1 MRIAVFGTGGVG
13 GYFGGRLA
21 ASGADVSFI
30 ARGAHLAAIQ
40 ERGLKITSP
49 LGDAHVANAR
59 ATDRPAEIGPV
70 DVVLFAPKLYDCE
83 SAAEA
88 ARPLVGPG
96 TAVVSLLNGV
106 DATDRMI
113 PILGREHV
121 CGGVAY
127 ISAAIAEPGVIAHYG
142 RNAQIAFGE
151 LGGGKSVRLERLL
164 DACGEAGVNA
174 NLRENIEWWI
184 WAKFAMLA
192 PMAAAT
198 AMTRLPIGPIRS
210 DPDGR
215 RLLHDAIAEV
225 VAVARAKGVELGED
239 TVERTLKGLD
249 GLPADMKASM
259 LFDLERG
266 NRLEV
271 EWLSGAVWRLGREAG
286 VDTPVHRVAYAALK
300 PFAQGTPKTA

>member
-30 ARGAHLAAIQ
+30 ARGPHLEAI
-40 ERGLKITSP
+40 RANGLKVTSE
-49 LGDAHVANAR
+49 LGDVLVKPAR
-59 ATDRPAEIGPV
+59 ATDKPAELGPV
-70 DVVLFAPKLYDCE
+70 DAVLFAPKLYDCE

-88 ARPLVGPG
+88 AKPLVGPN
-96 TAVVSLLNGV
+96 TVVISVLNGV

-121 CGGVAY
+121 AGGVVY
-127 ISAAIAEPGVIAHYG
+127 ISAAIAAPGVVAHYG
-142 RNAQIAFGE
+142 RNAQMAFGE
-151 LGGGKSVRLERLL
+151 LDGGGSERLQRFL
-164 DACGEAGVNA
+164 AACEKAGIDAK
-174 NLRENIEWWI
+174 LRENIQWWI
-184 WAKFAMLA
+184 WSKFAMLA
-192 PMAAAT
+192 PFAAAT
-198 AMTRLPIGPIRS
+198 AMTRQPIGPIRS

-215 RLLHDAIAEV
+215 RLLTDAIAEV
-225 VAVARAKGVELGED
+225 AAVAKARGVDLGAD
-239 TVERTLKGLD
+239 AVERTMKNVD
-249 GLPADMKASM
+249 AVPPTMKASM

-286 VDTPVHRVAYAALK
+286 IDTPVHRVAYAALK
-300 PFAQGTPKTA
+300 PFANGAPKSA

>member
-1 MRIAVFGTGGVG
+1 MRIAVMGTGGVG

-30 ARGAHLAAIQ
+30 ARGAHLAAI
-40 ERGLKITSP
+40 RANGLRLRSEA
-49 LGDAHVANAR
+49 GDAHVANAR

-88 ARPLVGPG
+88 ARPLVGPD
-96 TAVVSLLNGV
+96 TAVISVLNGV
-106 DATDRMI
+106 DAVDRMI

-142 RNAQIAFGE
+142 RNAQLAFGE
-151 LGGGKSVRLERLL
+151 LDGRPSPRLQGFLA
-164 DACGEAGVNA
+164 ACEKAGVDA
-174 NLRENIEWWI
+174 KLRDDIQRWI
-184 WAKFAMLA
+184 WSKFAMLA
-192 PMAAAT
+192 PFAAAT
-198 AMTRLPIGPIRS
+198 AMTRQPIGPIRS

-215 RLLHDAIAEV
+215 RLLADAVAEV
-225 VAVARAKGVELGED
+225 AAVAKARGVDLGGD
-239 TVERTLKGLD
+239 AVERTMKAID
-249 GLPADMKASM
+249 AVPASMKASM

-286 VDTPVHRVAYAALK
+286 IDTPVHRVAYAALK
-300 PFAQGTPKTA
+300 PFAAGAPKPA

>member
-1 MRIAVFGTGGVG
+1 MRIAVLGTGGVG

-30 ARGAHLAAIQ
+30 ARGPHLAAI
-40 ERGLKITSP
+40 RANGLKIKSP

-59 ATDRPAEIGPV
+59 ATDQPAEIGPV

-88 ARPLVGPG
+88 ARLLVGPG

-151 LGGGKSVRLERLL
+151 LDGGKSERLERLL
-164 DACGEAGVNA
+164 AVCQQAGVAA
-174 NLRENIEWWI
+174 NHREDIRWWI

-198 AMTRLPIGPIRS
+198 AMMRLPIGPIRS
-210 DPDGR
+210 DPDTR
-215 RLLHDAIAEV
+215 RLLTDAIVEV
-225 VAVARAKGVELGED
+225 VAVAKAKGVDLGAD
-239 TVERTLKGLD
+239 AVERTLKTID
-249 GLPADMKASM
+249 AMPADMKASM

-271 EWLSGAVWRLGREAG
+271 EWLSGAVWRLGQAAG
-286 VDTPVHRVAYAALK
+286 IETPVHRVAYAALK
-300 PFAQGTPKTA
+300 PFAGGAPKRA